1 MSGEYRQV
9 KYDDND
15 FRTVELKV
23 NKADTEVNCEQA
35 AVIQLLDRIAT
46 SLEGINAYLHQR
58 SQ

>member
-1 MSGEYRQV
+1 MSDFRQV
-9 KYDDND
+9 KYDDNN
-15 FRTVELKV
+15 FLSVELKV

-46 SLEGINAYLHQR
+46 SLEGINAYLQQR